1 MARFT
6 KPNDMGTIS
15 KDFSFSEFERSKIA
29 EKKGICNVVRSFAV
43 RDAIKSLVDNVLQP
57 LRDIAGVPLRINSG
71 YRCSE
76 LNAAVGGVPTSQ
88 HVKGEAADVA
98 FPKPIELA
106 KMAADNH
113 LPFDQMIIYPTF
125 VHFSHKLNGEQRR
138 QIIYNKSYTD
148 EKL

>member
-1 MARFT
+1 
-6 KPNDMGTIS
+6 MGTIS
-15 KDFSFSEFERSKIA
+15 KDFSYSEFESSRIA
-29 EKKGICNVVRSFAV
+29 EEKGICNVVRSFVV

-57 LRDIAGVPLRINSG
+57 LRDIAGVALRINSG

-106 KMAADNH
+106 RMAADNH

>member
-1 MARFT
+1 
-6 KPNDMGTIS
+6 MGTIS
-15 KDFSFSEFERSKIA
+15 KDFSFSEFEDSKIA
-29 EKKGICNVVRSFAV
+29 EEKGIYNVVRSFAV

-106 KMAADNH
+106 RMAADNH

-125 VHFSHKLNGEQRR
+125 VHFSHKLEGKQRR
-138 QIIYNKSYTD
+138 QILYNKSYKG

>member
-1 MARFT
+1 
-6 KPNDMGTIS
+6 MGTIS
-15 KDFSFSEFERSKIA
+15 KDFSFSEFEGSKIA
-29 EKKGICNVVRSFAV
+29 EEKGICNVVRSFAV

-106 KMAADNH
+106 RMAADNH

>member
-1 MARFT
+1 
-6 KPNDMGTIS
+6 MGTIS
-15 KDFSFSEFERSKIA
+15 KDFSYSEFENSRIA
-29 EKKGICNVVRSFAV
+29 KEKGICNVITSFEV

-57 LRDIAGVPLRINSG
+57 LRNIAGVPLHINSG

-76 LNAAVGGVPTSQ
+76 LNVAIGGVPTSQ
-88 HVKGEAADVA
+88 HMKGEAADIA

-106 KMAADNH
+106 RMAANNH

-138 QIIYNKSYTD
+138 QILYNKSYTD
-148 EKL
+148 KKL

>member
-1 MARFT
+1 
-6 KPNDMGTIS
+6 MGTIS
-15 KDFSFSEFERSKIA
+15 KDFSYHEFEDSKIA
-29 EKKGICNVVRSFAV
+29 KEKGICNVVRSFAV
-43 RDAIKSLVDNVLQP
+43 RDALKSLVDNVLQP
-57 LRDIAGVPLRINSG
+57 LRDIAGVPLQINSG

-106 KMAADNH
+106 RMAADNH

-125 VHFSHKLNGEQRR
+125 VHFSHKLNGRQRH
-138 QIIYNKSYTD
+138 QILYNKSYKG

>member
-1 MARFT
+1 MRFT
-6 KPNDMGTIS
+6 KQNDMGTIS
-15 KDFSFSEFERSKIA
+15 KDFSFSEFESSKIA
-29 EKKGICNVVRSFAV
+29 EEKGICNVIRSFAV
-43 RDAIKSLVDNVLQP
+43 RDALKSLVDNVLQP

-106 KMAADNH
+106 RMAADNH

>member
-1 MARFT
+1 
-6 KPNDMGTIS
+6 MGTIS
-15 KDFSFSEFERSKIA
+15 KDFSFSEFESSKIA
-29 EKKGICNVVRSFAV
+29 EEKGICNVIRSFAV
-43 RDAIKSLVDNVLQP
+43 RDALKSLVDNVLQP

-106 KMAADNH
+106 RMAADNH